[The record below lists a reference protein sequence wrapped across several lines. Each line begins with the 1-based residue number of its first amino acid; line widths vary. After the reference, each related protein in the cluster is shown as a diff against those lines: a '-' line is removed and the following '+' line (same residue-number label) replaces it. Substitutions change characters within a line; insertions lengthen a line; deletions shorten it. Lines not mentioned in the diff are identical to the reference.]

1 MNILFIGP
9 YRQSDAWGKTSRG
22 FIKTLLSLEDFS
34 VTARPI
40 FMSDQQ
46 SGSVDADILRCESNK
61 KDRYDVL
68 IQHMLPN
75 FMVYDSRFEQ
85 VVGITSFET
94 ANCRAWDNNLNLLDK
109 IFVTTV
115 AEKNGLSANLKS
127 KAYNIGVAKDKVDS
141 SVDKAFSP
149 FTFYGIGG
157 GLESRSG
164 IKDSLSSYCAEF
176 NINDNV
182 KFVLQANDTQRATNL
197 IQQVYSDLGLYSSDY
212 YPEIHIVNDPEGLHE
227 NCNCFVDCSYSLG
240 FGYENLAAL
249 SAGSTSIV
257 LKNSG
262 KDEYINKENG
272 FTVESFEEMVACP
285 DRPMAGIFTAKETC
299 FKPIISSI
307 KKQMRDC
314 FSNKIDYLAK
324 SRKCKELALSI
335 SHEARASKIKEIL
348 CS

>member
-127 KAYNIGVAKDKVDS
+127 KTYNIGAAKDKADS
-141 SVDKAFSP
+141 SVDKTFSP
-149 FTFYGIGG
+149 FTFYSIG
-157 GLESRSG
+157 EAW
-164 IKDSLSSYCAEF
+164 K
-176 NINDNV
+176 
-182 KFVLQANDTQRATNL
+182 
-197 IQQVYSDLGLYSSDY
+197 
-212 YPEIHIVNDPEGLHE
+212 
-227 NCNCFVDCSYSLG
+227 
-240 FGYENLAAL
+240 
-249 SAGSTSIV
+249 
-257 LKNSG
+257 
-262 KDEYINKENG
+262 
-272 FTVESFEEMVACP
+272 VEVE
-285 DRPMAGIFTAKETC
+285 
-299 FKPIISSI
+299 
-307 KKQMRDC
+307 
-314 FSNKIDYLAK
+314 
-324 SRKCKELALSI
+324 
-335 SHEARASKIKEIL
+335 
-348 CS
+348 